1 MHSIE
6 STPMLSALA
15 QLFVLRGNDERAE
28 GVFLKVLDIRRRL
41 LPSDDERIHLVETRL
56 ADLYERT
63 GRYAEAATLR

>member
-1 MHSIE
+1 
-6 STPMLSALA
+6 MLSALA

-41 LPSDDERIHLVETRL
+41 LPSDDERIQLVETRL

-63 GRYAEAATLR
+63 GRSAEAATLR